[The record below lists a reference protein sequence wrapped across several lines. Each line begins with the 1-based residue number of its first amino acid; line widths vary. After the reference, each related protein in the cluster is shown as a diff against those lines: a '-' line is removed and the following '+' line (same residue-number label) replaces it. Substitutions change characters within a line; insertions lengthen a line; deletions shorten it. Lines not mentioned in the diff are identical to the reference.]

1 MPKGGLVDLA
11 VFVLEKITRS
21 VSPRVREFVVEKL
34 YELRELA
41 TDTANDFDDML
52 VQLLFEAFDVEED
65 ERSQAAGEVSN

>member
-21 VSPRVREFVVEKL
+21 VSPRVRNFVVEKL

-41 TDTANDFDDML
+41 TDTSNDFDDML
-52 VQLLFEAFDVEED
+52 VQLLFEAFDVKED
-65 ERSQAAGEVSN
+65 ERSRAAGEVSN